1 MNKKALRRYMVESAK
16 TTATILAVLIG
27 ATAYAALL
35 TSFAMSY
42 DNPGA
47 MLAVIFGGVFIPVF
61 VAIFINGLINA
72 AKEPEDETP

>member
-42 DNPGA
+42 DNPGIMMA
-47 MLAVIFGGVFIPVF
+47 IILGGIVIPLIAV
-61 VAIFINGLINA
+61 IFINGLIQA